1 MKKKTVSAICIALA
15 FIMIVTLVV
24 SLMGSFGAFAAG
36 GQEEID
42 ALEQQK
48 QQLQSQQRSLQER
61 GQRIGDG
68 SKVYHFPAS

>member
-1 MKKKTVSAICIALA
+1 MKETVSAICIALA

-42 ALEQQK
+42 ALEQR
-48 QQLQSQQRSLQER
+48 RSS
-61 GQRIGDG
+61 
-68 SKVYHFPAS
+68 SKASSRASSPI

>member
-42 ALEQQK
+42 ALEQ
-48 QQLQSQQRSLQER
+48 
-61 GQRIGDG
+61 
-68 SKVYHFPAS
+68 